1 MSYETIRFSVED
13 GVGHIVLARPKQANT
28 VNRVFTAEFGDAV
41 QKCKDDS
48 NVRAVLLSAEEGP
61 IFSAGGDLGTFAK
74 SGDQLPQDM
83 AAMIEEFHSPIQTL
97 TEMDA
102 PLIVAVNGVAAGA
115 GFSLVLTASMVIAS
129 EKASFSMAYTG
140 AGLTPDG
147 SSTYFLPKIVGL
159 RRAEELM
166 LTNRQLSAQEAL
178 EWGIINQ
185 LVDETELLEKAMKTA
200 KRLAK
205 GPSKAFGTVRKLL
218 LSGYDCALPV
228 QLQRE
233 GESIVEMT
241 KADDGKEGI
250 AAFLEKRRPAFKGQ

>member
-1 MSYETIRFSVED
+1 MTYESIRFSVED
-13 GVGHIVLARPKQANT
+13 GVAHIVLARAKQANT
-28 VNRVFTAEFGDAV
+28 VNLAFAKELRDAV
-41 QKCKDDS
+41 EKCKADD

-61 IFSAGGDLGTFAK
+61 IFSAGGDLGGFAAYGEK
-74 SGDQLPQDM
+74 LPEKMQDM
-83 AAMIEEFHSPIQTL
+83 MDEFHVPIQTL
-97 TEMDA
+97 SEIDA
-102 PLIVAVNGVAAGA
+102 PLVVAVNGVAAGA
-115 GFSLVLTASMVIAS
+115 GFSMVLSASIVIAS
-129 EKASFSMAYTG
+129 ENARFSMAYTG

-166 LTNRQLSAQEAL
+166 VTNRQLSAQEAL
-178 EWGIINQ
+178 EWGIVNQ
-185 LVDETELLEKAMKTA
+185 LVDETELMEKALKTA

-205 GPSKAFGTVRKLL
+205 GPSKAYGNVRRLL
-218 LSGYDCALPV
+218 LSSYDTDLFV

-241 KADDGKEGI
+241 KTADGKEGI